1 MANLVGRV
9 TSGYIAEYTGV
20 ANLTIAATIA
30 SGVLILGMIGLKTL
44 ASVVVLGIIYG
55 YFSGVCK

>member
-9 TSGYIAEYTGV
+9 TSGYIAAFTGV
-20 ANLTIAATIA
+20 PNLTIAATLA
-30 SGVLILGMIGLKTL
+30 SGILILGMIGLNSL
-44 ASVVVLGIIYG
+44 ASVVVLGVIYG

>member
-9 TSGYIAEYTGV
+9 TSGYIAAWTGV
-20 ANLTIAATIA
+20 AQLTIASTVA
-30 SGVLILGMIGLKTL
+30 SGILILGMIGLNSL
-44 ASVVVLGIIYG
+44 ASVVVLGVIYG